1 MSSKSVKNVLVVT
14 GLSGAGKTTTLKT
27 LEDIGWETVDNFPIR
42 LVEGLLNTPP
52 SSSIEDAD
60 PPLALGFDSRT
71 RGFEPDKLIQRIKQL
86 QDNENFLI
94 STLYLDCTG
103 AELERRY
110 GETRRRHPL
119 ALDRPAKEGIALER
133 TQLEP
138 FRRWADH
145 VMDTTNLSAN
155 DLQKEIRQQFMLQDS
170 ETTTITVTSFGFSR
184 GLPNN
189 IDLLFDVR
197 FLANPFWDDE
207 LKLLTGLDQ
216 PVADYI
222 SKDLAYSEALE
233 KFEDMLK
240 FLLPKYRDAGKAYV
254 NIGIG
259 CTGGRHRSVHIAE
272 VLSKNL
278 HAAGFSPTV
287 SHRNLTSRPMDALQS
302 MSEPLNQS
310 SKKNKGI

>member
-1 MSSKSVKNVLVVT
+1 MTTADTKHVLLIT
-14 GLSGAGKTTTLKT
+14 GLSGAGKTTALKT

-42 LVEGLLNTPP
+42 LLEGLLKTPP
-52 SSSIEDAD
+52 SSSRGDKD

-71 RGFEPDKLIQRIKQL
+71 RGFDPENLIKRIKKL
-86 QDNENFLI
+86 QENENYHI

-103 AELERRY
+103 SELERRY

-119 ALDRPAKEGIALER
+119 ALDRPAKDGIALER
-133 TQLEP
+133 SQFEP
-138 FRRWADH
+138 IRRWADH
-145 VMDTTNLSAN
+145 IIDSSDLSAN
-155 DLQKEIRQQFMLQDS
+155 DLQGRIREEFSLQDTDI
-170 ETTTITVTSFGFSR
+170 TTVTITSFGFSR

-197 FLANPFWDDE
+197 FLSNPFWDPD
-207 LKLLTGLDQ
+207 LKLMTGLDA

-222 SKDLAYSEALE
+222 AKDPAYGEALE
-233 KFEDMLK
+233 KFEEMLK
-240 FLLPKYRDAGKAYV
+240 FLLPKYVKAGKAYV

-278 HAAGFSPTV
+278 HAVGFSPTV
-287 SHRNLTSRPMDALQS
+287 LHRNLASRPMEALEAMQ
-302 MSEPLNQS
+302 NQNG
-310 SKKNKGI
+310 NKGI

>member
-1 MSSKSVKNVLVVT
+1 MSNIKHVLLIT
-14 GLSGAGKTTTLKT
+14 GLSGAGKTTALKT

-42 LVEGLLNTPP
+42 LVEGLLKTPP
-52 SSSIEDAD
+52 SSSRGDAD

-71 RGFEPDKLIQRIKQL
+71 RGFDPDKLIKRIKQL
-86 QDNENFLI
+86 QENDNYHI
-94 STLYLDCTG
+94 STLYLDCAG
-103 AELERRY
+103 GELERRY
-110 GETRRRHPL
+110 SETRRRHPL

-133 TQLEP
+133 SQFEP
-138 FRRWADH
+138 IRRWADH
-145 VMDTTNLSAN
+145 VIDTSDLSAN
-155 DLQKEIRQQFMLQDS
+155 DLQRRIREEFSLQDTDI
-170 ETTTITVTSFGFSR
+170 TTVTITSFGFSR

-197 FLANPFWDDE
+197 FLSNPFWDPD
-207 LKLLTGLDQ
+207 LKQMTGMDA

-222 SKDLAYSEALE
+222 AKDPAYAEALE
-233 KFEDMLK
+233 KFGEMLK
-240 FLLPKYRDAGKAYV
+240 FLLPKYVKAGKAYV

-287 SHRNLTSRPMDALQS
+287 SHRNLASRPMEALEAMQD
-302 MSEPLNQS
+302 LNG
-310 SKKNKGI
+310 NKGN

>member
-1 MSSKSVKNVLVVT
+1 MTVANIKHVLLIT
-14 GLSGAGKTTTLKT
+14 GLSGAGKSTALKT

-42 LVEGLLNTPP
+42 LVEGLLKTPP
-52 SSSIEDAD
+52 SSSRGDAD

-71 RGFEPDKLIQRIKQL
+71 RGFDPDKLIKRIKEL
-86 QDNENFLI
+86 QEDENYHI

-103 AELERRY
+103 GELERRY

-133 TQLEP
+133 NLFEP
-138 FRRWADH
+138 IRRWADH
-145 VMDTTNLSAN
+145 IIDTSDLSAN
-155 DLQKEIRQQFMLQDS
+155 SLQSRIREEFGLQDTD
-170 ETTTITVTSFGFSR
+170 TTTVTITSFGFSR

-197 FLANPFWDDE
+197 FLSNPFWDAD
-207 LKLLTGLDQ
+207 LKLMTGLDA
-216 PVADYI
+216 PVAEYI
-222 SKDLAYSEALE
+222 SKDPAYAEALE
-233 KFEDMLK
+233 KFEEMLK
-240 FLLPKYRDAGKAYV
+240 FLLPKYVKAGKAYV

-278 HAAGFSPTV
+278 HEAGFSPTV
-287 SHRNLTSRPMDALQS
+287 SHRNLASRPMKALEAMQD
-302 MSEPLNQS
+302 LNG
-310 SKKNKGI
+310 NKGI

>member
-1 MSSKSVKNVLVVT
+1 MSMANIKQVLLIT

-52 SSSIEDAD
+52 SSSRNDAD

-71 RGFEPDKLIQRIKQL
+71 RGFDPDNLIKRVKKLQE
-86 QDNENFLI
+86 NENFQI
-94 STLYLDCTG
+94 STLYLDCAG
-103 AELERRY
+103 GELERRY
-110 GETRRRHPL
+110 SETRRRHPL

-133 TQLEP
+133 SQFEP

-145 VMDTTNLSAN
+145 VIDTSDLSTN
-155 DLQKEIRQQFMLQDS
+155 DLQRQIREEFALQDS
-170 ETTTITVTSFGFSR
+170 DITTVTITSFGFSR

-197 FLANPFWDDE
+197 FLSNPFWDPD
-207 LKLLTGLDQ
+207 LKLMTGLDSQ
-216 PVADYI
+216 VAEYI
-222 SKDLAYSEALE
+222 SKDPAYAEALD
-233 KFEDMLK
+233 KFEEMLK
-240 FLLPKYRDAGKAYV
+240 FLLPKYVKAGKAYV

-272 VLSKNL
+272 ALSKNL

-287 SHRNLTSRPMDALQS
+287 SHRNLASRPMEALEAMQ
-302 MSEPLNQS
+302 NQNG
-310 SKKNKGI
+310 NKGI

>member
-1 MSSKSVKNVLVVT
+1 MTTADTKHVLLIT
-14 GLSGAGKTTTLKT
+14 GLSGAGKTTALKT

-42 LVEGLLNTPP
+42 LLEGLLKTPP
-52 SSSIEDAD
+52 SSSRGDKD

-71 RGFEPDKLIQRIKQL
+71 RGFDPENLIKRIKKL
-86 QDNENFLI
+86 QENENYHI
-94 STLYLDCTG
+94 STLYLDCAG
-103 AELERRY
+103 SELERRY

-119 ALDRPAKEGIALER
+119 ALDRPAKDGIALER
-133 TQLEP
+133 SQFEP
-138 FRRWADH
+138 IRRWADH
-145 VMDTTNLSAN
+145 IIDSSDLSAN
-155 DLQKEIRQQFMLQDS
+155 DLQGRIREEFSLQDTDI
-170 ETTTITVTSFGFSR
+170 TTVTITSFGFSR

-197 FLANPFWDDE
+197 FLSNPFWDAD
-207 LKLLTGLDQ
+207 LKLMTGLDA

-222 SKDLAYSEALE
+222 AKDPAYAEALE
-233 KFEDMLK
+233 KFEEMLK
-240 FLLPKYRDAGKAYV
+240 FLLPKYVKAGKAYV

-287 SHRNLTSRPMDALQS
+287 LHRNLASRPMEALEAMQD
-302 MSEPLNQS
+302 LNG
-310 SKKNKGI
+310 NKGI

>member
-1 MSSKSVKNVLVVT
+1 MTTADTKHVLLIT
-14 GLSGAGKTTTLKT
+14 GLSGAGKTTALKT

-42 LVEGLLNTPP
+42 LLEGLLKTPP
-52 SSSIEDAD
+52 SSSRGDKD

-71 RGFEPDKLIQRIKQL
+71 RGFDPENLIKRIKKL
-86 QDNENFLI
+86 QENENYHI
-94 STLYLDCTG
+94 STLYLDCAG
-103 AELERRY
+103 SELERRY

-119 ALDRPAKEGIALER
+119 ALDRPAKDGIALER
-133 TQLEP
+133 SQFEP
-138 FRRWADH
+138 IRRWADH
-145 VMDTTNLSAN
+145 IIDSSDLSAN
-155 DLQKEIRQQFMLQDS
+155 DLQGRIREEFSLQDTDI
-170 ETTTITVTSFGFSR
+170 TTVTITSFGFSR

-197 FLANPFWDDE
+197 FLSNPFWDPD
-207 LKLLTGLDQ
+207 LKLMTGLDA

-222 SKDLAYSEALE
+222 AKDPAYAEALE
-233 KFEDMLK
+233 KFEEMLK
-240 FLLPKYRDAGKAYV
+240 FLLPKYVKAGKAYV

-287 SHRNLTSRPMDALQS
+287 LHRNLASRPMEALEAMQD
-302 MSEPLNQS
+302 LNG
-310 SKKNKGI
+310 NKGI

>member
-1 MSSKSVKNVLVVT
+1 MANIKQVLLIT

-52 SSSIEDAD
+52 SSSRNDAD

-71 RGFEPDKLIQRIKQL
+71 RGFDPDNLIKRVKKLQE
-86 QDNENFLI
+86 NENFQI
-94 STLYLDCTG
+94 STLYLDCAG
-103 AELERRY
+103 GELERRY
-110 GETRRRHPL
+110 SETRRRHPL

-133 TQLEP
+133 SQFEP

-145 VMDTTNLSAN
+145 VIDTSDLSTN
-155 DLQKEIRQQFMLQDS
+155 DLQRQIREEFALQDS
-170 ETTTITVTSFGFSR
+170 DITTVTITSFGFSR

-197 FLANPFWDDE
+197 FLSNPFWDPD
-207 LKLLTGLDQ
+207 LKLMTGLDSQ
-216 PVADYI
+216 VAEYI
-222 SKDLAYSEALE
+222 SKDPAYAEALD
-233 KFEDMLK
+233 KFEEMLK
-240 FLLPKYRDAGKAYV
+240 FLLPKYVKAGKAYV

-272 VLSKNL
+272 ALSKNL

-287 SHRNLTSRPMDALQS
+287 SHRNLASRPMEALEAMQ
-302 MSEPLNQS
+302 NQNG
-310 SKKNKGI
+310 NKGI